1 MNLDN
6 SDPATKGDLL
16 ELESRMDTRI
26 DSLESRIDARIE
38 ARIDASEVRILERME
53 AMETRLLT
61 AFHQW
66 AVPINGRLRKLEAGD
81 GLLNERLAMIE
92 ERIFTIEKRIGPPPQ
107 RP

>member
-6 SDPATKGDLL
+6 SDPVTKGDLL
-16 ELESRMDTRI
+16 ELESRMDTRLDSLESRMDARI

-38 ARIDASEVRILERME
+38 ARIDASEVRILERMK

-66 AVPINGRLRKLEAGD
+66 AVPITGACASLRPATD
-81 GLLNERLAMIE
+81 
-92 ERIFTIEKRIGPPPQ
+92 F
-107 RP
+107 